1 MTLSL
6 SMVIL
11 VDRSLGF
18 TVNII
23 PGFVLLKSA
32 ADVFNYF

>member
-6 SMVIL
+6 YG
-11 VDRSLGF
+11 DPCRF